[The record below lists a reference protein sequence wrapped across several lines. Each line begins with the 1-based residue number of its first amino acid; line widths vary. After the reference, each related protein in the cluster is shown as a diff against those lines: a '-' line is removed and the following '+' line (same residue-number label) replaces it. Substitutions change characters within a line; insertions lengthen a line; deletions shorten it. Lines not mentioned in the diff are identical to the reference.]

1 MNAATG
7 FRRTGELFAANH
19 AGVSPDVMCV
29 GKALTDALTGG
40 YMTLA
45 STLCTAELAH
55 TISTGAAGG
64 LRHGPT
70 FVANPLARAVAS
82 ASIELL
88 LSRGWRAEVTAI
100 SSGLRAGLA
109 PAREL
114 AGARDVRVPGRDR
127 CGPARPPRGHARGRG
142 GGCGGVAASLP

>member
-1 MNAATG
+1 MNAVNAATG

-29 GKALTDALTGG
+29 GKALTGG

-64 LRHGPT
+64 LSHGPT
-70 FVANPLARAVAS
+70 FVANPLACAVAS

-109 PAREL
+109 RDREL
-114 AGARDVRVPGRDR
+114 AGARDVRVQGAIGAVQLDHHVDMRAATAAD
-127 CGPARPPRGHARGRG
+127 A
-142 GGCGGVAASLP
+142 GVAASLP